1 MDETLAKEIQGNYSQ
16 VLIAIPIEEYEHLKV
31 CEQELK
37 VVRQCALI
45 SAKIQMEN
53 YKQLA
58 DELSGITILPNPNAL
73 NNDT

>member
-16 VLIAIPIEEYEHLKV
+16 VLIAIPIEEYERLKA

-37 VVRQCALI
+37 AVRQCVLI

-58 DELSGITILPNPNAL
+58 ELSGITILPNPNAL
-73 NNDT
+73 NDDT